1 MQRLKRVMPTLVLV
15 IGICAGTALAI
26 VTSASPWLLPAGPL
40 VLSISILFARFLDRR
55 WTLRDKGSW
64 TPALSM
70 SITCFVTAL
79 AVAYVGPQ
87 WVAQVIP
94 VLGGAAFTVLS
105 EPLRCFSRREAGT
118 TAA

>member
-1 MQRLKRVMPTLVLV
+1 MQRLKRVMPTLVLA

-26 VTSASPWLLPAGPL
+26 VTSDSLWLLPTGPL
-40 VLSISILFARFLDRR
+40 VLSVSILLARFLDRR
-55 WTLRDKGSW
+55 WTASDKGTW
-64 TPALSM
+64 KPALSM
-70 SITCFVTAL
+70 SVTCFVTAL

-105 EPLRCFSRREAGT
+105 EPLRCFSSRGASR

>member
-1 MQRLKRVMPTLVLV
+1 
-15 IGICAGTALAI
+15 
-26 VTSASPWLLPAGPL
+26 
-40 VLSISILFARFLDRR
+40 
-55 WTLRDKGSW
+55 
-64 TPALSM
+64 M
-70 SITCFVTAL
+70 SLTCFVTAL

-105 EPLRCFSRREAGT
+105 EPLRCFSRRDTGT